1 MNQFQS
7 IGEIFAAIRRRAW
20 IILVITLVGCVI
32 SVNYALTQKKIYEA
46 TAVVQIE
53 DGRVSDTVAGA
64 VATTNNASR
73 RLRLIE
79 QRLMSRDNL
88 VRIMDKHDLF
98 NDVPDR
104 TVNERVYMMRQAA
117 QINEIVNPTPV
128 FTPGGNAPSGL
139 MISVTLGDPLK
150 AADLANELMDSVIS
164 QSRDRS
170 VARARETLAFFV
182 NEEARVSEQIERLEG
197 EISTFKRTNGTQLPT
212 GVVDLRSQL
221 SSLRETDLELDQQII
236 TIETT
241 SGRQRSDVVERQ
253 VALVEEQKALIADRV
268 AQIQVQIEGAPEVE
282 RELGRLEREM
292 DKLQDQYSIISRR
305 KAEAEMGQAL
315 QDRQATDRFEVLET
329 ALVPETP
336 VSSSRKKV
344 AMMGGV
350 LSLMAGIALAFVL
363 ELMNPAIRN
372 VQQMERLLG
381 IQPVVAIPVVA
392 NRQDRMKRG
401 LRFAVTG
408 FGVFAFVGAVAGLLA
423 SFGDR
428 ILPRRTARQ

>member
-1 MNQFQS
+1 M
-7 IGEIFAAIRRRAW
+7 
-20 IILVITLVGCVI
+20 
-32 SVNYALTQKKIYEA
+32 TQKKIYEA